1 MIKGNSPLRQRPFN
15 GFFDKLL
22 HGDPSNRTHVP
33 GLPFDDFLTQRGTH
47 GRSKA
52 WIGTAYSRNS
62 QVFAPRKWAPI
73 TMPYYNIRRAWQR
86 MTGQLGKNE
95 QMYMPER
102 QRWLGIP
109 AAIERYKQNRQ
120 NNQEDMAF
128 KQMYNPGSL
137 DTPPADSGGNVFDPS
152 QYSDQNQQGDPNQL
166 TNPGGPINIYNNPVA
181 YGGGGG
187 TGTSSGS
194 QINPIAGFMG
204 GAVGVIQGIRQSRQA
219 KKNADRA
226 RRQMKKERQQLR
238 EYENMYKNLDTS
250 NPYMNMENTMED
262 LTINQKEAE
271 FRRQQFEQ
279 SQSNIMEGLRGAA
292 GGSGIGALA
301 QSLSQQGQ
309 IASQQAAAD
318 IGAQEAYNIRA
329 KADMAGQIQS
339 MERQGDVYS
348 RGLKERQTTTLM
360 GMQERRAMMREQ
372 ELRQAQAM
380 RQDAIGNIIGGVGQ
394 MGTSLLM

>member
-1 MIKGNSPLRQRPFN
+1 MNKSNSPLKQQEYRSRLPFG
-15 GFFDKLL
+15 GFFEKLL

-33 GLPFDDFLTQRGTH
+33 GLPFDDFLTQKGTH

-62 QVFAPRKWAPI
+62 QVFAPKKWAPI
-73 TMPYYNIRRAWQR
+73 TMPYYNLRRAWLR
-86 MTGQLGKNE
+86 MSGQLGKNE

-109 AAIERYKQNRQ
+109 AAIERYKQNRDQ
-120 NNQEDMAF
+120 QTDVNTVPDTSNNS
-128 KQMYNPGSL
+128 NNTG
-137 DTPPADSGGNVFDPS
+137 DSDNTNNMNNT
-152 QYSDQNQQGDPNQL
+152 NQQLDMSDGTTLNQYFNMSN
-166 TNPGGPINIYNNPVA
+166 TG
-181 YGGGGG
+181 
-187 TGTSSGS
+187 GTSSSAS
-194 QINPIAGFMG
+194 QLNPVSSFMG

-219 KKNADRA
+219 KKDADRA
-226 RRQMKKERQQLR
+226 RRQMKKERQQLK
-238 EYENMYKNLDTS
+238 EYENIYKNLDTS
-250 NPYMNMENTMED
+250 NPYLNMENTMED

-279 SQSNIMEGLRGAA
+279 SQANIMEGLRGAA

-318 IGAQEAYNIRA
+318 IGSQEAYNIRA
-329 KADMAGQIQS
+329 RADMAGQIQN
-339 MERQGDVYS
+339 MERQGEVYS

>member
-1 MIKGNSPLRQRPFN
+1 MIKGNSPLKQQPFG

-33 GLPFDDFLTQRGTH
+33 GLPFDDFLTQKGTH

-73 TMPYYNIRRAWQR
+73 TMPYYNLRRAWHR

-109 AAIERYKQNRQ
+109 AAIERRKQRRALNAEQ
-120 NNQEDMAF
+120 QLNLPPGGGGAGGGGDEDETLPPTNGGGDINNTNQQEQLNMSDGTININ
-128 KQMYNPGSL
+128 QY
-137 DTPPADSGGNVFDPS
+137 
-152 QYSDQNQQGDPNQL
+152 QYS
-166 TNPGGPINIYNNPVA
+166 
-181 YGGGGG
+181 GGGGG
-187 TGTSSGS
+187 TGTTSGS
-194 QINPIAGFMG
+194 QLNPAANFMSGAAGM
-204 GAVGVIQGIRQSRQA
+204 VQGIMQSRQA
-219 KKNADRA
+219 KKQADRA
-226 RRQMKKERQQLR
+226 RRQMKKERQKLR

-301 QSLSQQGQ
+301 QSLAQQGQ

-318 IGAQEAYNIRA
+318 IGGQEAYNVRA
-329 KADMAGQIQS
+329 KADMAGQIQN
-339 MERQGDVYS
+339 MERQGDIYS

-360 GMQERRAMMREQ
+360 GMQERRSMMREQ

-380 RQDAIGNIIGGVGQ
+380 RQDAIGNIIGGVSQ
-394 MGTSLLM
+394 MGTSLFM

>member
-1 MIKGNSPLRQRPFN
+1 MNKSNNSPFKQWYR
-15 GFFDKLL
+15 
-22 HGDPSNRTHVP
+22 
-33 GLPFDDFLTQRGTH
+33 
-47 GRSKA
+47 
-52 WIGTAYSRNS
+52 
-62 QVFAPRKWAPI
+62 FAH
-73 TMPYYNIRRAWQR
+73 NIRYRKHGIYRDNTMQKFGNWWD
-86 MTGQLGKNE
+86 TKV
-95 QMYMPER
+95 R
-102 QRWLGIP
+102 QPYNRKFNRVDPWNP
-109 AAIERYKQNRQ
+109 YVKAAQDPGANVEFSYDDPYQFENQSQNTQENMAYKQV
-120 NNQEDMAF
+120 EGDGM
-128 KQMYNPGSL
+128 
-137 DTPPADSGGNVFDPS
+137 PPLIPS
-152 QYSDQNQQGDPNQL
+152 PDQDPNQV
-166 TNPGGPINIYNNPVA
+166 TDPNQMMSTGGPMNFYMNQ
-181 YGGGGG
+181 YGGNNTG

-292 GGSGIGALA
+292 GGSGIGVLA
-301 QSLSQQGQ
+301 QSLAQQGQ

-318 IGAQEAYNIRA
+318 IGSQEAYNVRA
-329 KADMAGQIQS
+329 KADMAGQIQN

-372 ELRQAQAM
+372 ELKQAQAM